1 MGALLSF
8 VFSGT
13 AVSAQDD
20 SDLDSNSDSSSDSE
34 KDGDSA
40 NDSGET
46 PEGLADCPEDRE
58 TVPVADSS
66 IRIVKVAG
74 LIDPAVRGNLM
85 SKLAAAEADPDVF
98 ALIIWTNSTGSVL
111 NDDDYLEMAT
121 ALHNSP
127 LEIGLWVGQPGSTA
141 QGGAAELATVA
152 DIVGVTPNSTIGNTG
167 PRRLPAEWGTP
178 FGDATERLE
187 TALFDAEES
196 IQAGISIGPS
206 QDTVPVGSFA
216 LNLEGFES
224 FRCINEAGS
233 METIPQSQAQLS
245 GLSLPAQMFHSV
257 ASPEVAYLFFA
268 LGLALL
274 VFELFTAGI
283 GVAGLTGVGFL
294 ILGCYGLAVLPTRW
308 WAIALLLL
316 GVFFMAIDIQTNIPR
331 FYTVAG
337 LVCFTIA
344 TLTLYDGVSMSWLT
358 VAVGIIGALLYAY
371 TGMPSMVRTRF
382 STPTI
387 GRKWM
392 IGSMGEAV
400 TEVAPE
406 GTVKIRDATWRAITN
421 RATPVK
427 AGEAVRVVGIDRLI
441 LEVEPEDGGA
451 VDYRERRSKSDD
463 GAVEQELE

>member
-1 MGALLSF
+1 MRRRNQQRTLLTRLLAATLLVGALLSF
-8 VFSGT
+8 VFSNGQ
-13 AVSAQDD
+13 ASAQDSTEDNTED
-20 SDLDSNSDSSSDSE
+20 SPDSTGNAE
-34 KDGDSA
+34 
-40 NDSGET
+40 ELT
-46 PEGLADCPEDRE
+46 DCPADRT
-58 TVPVADSS
+58 TVPVADSA

-85 SKLAAAEADPDVF
+85 SKLEAAEADPDVF
-98 ALIIWTNSTGSVL
+98 ALIIWTNSQGSVL
-111 NDDDYLEMAT
+111 NEDEYLEMAT
-121 ALHNSP
+121 ALHESP
-127 LEIGLWVGQPGSTA
+127 LQIGLWVGQPGSTA

-216 LNLEGFES
+216 LNLDGFES
-224 FRCINEAGS
+224 LRCLDESGS
-233 METIPQSQAQLS
+233 IETIPQSQAQLS

-268 LGLALL
+268 LGLSLL

-294 ILGCYGLAVLPTRW
+294 ALGCYGLAVLPTRW
-308 WAIALLLL
+308 WAIGLLLL
-316 GVFFMAIDIQTNIPR
+316 GIFFMAIDIQTNIPR
-331 FYTVAG
+331 HYTVAG
-337 LVCFTIA
+337 LVCFTVG
-344 TLTLYDGVSMSWLT
+344 TLTLYEGVSMSWLT
-358 VAVGIIGALLYAY
+358 IGVGLIGAALYAY

-392 IGSMGEAV
+392 IGSMGEAT

-421 RATPVK
+421 RATPIK
-427 AGEAVRVVGIDRLI
+427 QGEAVRVVGIDRLI
-441 LEVEPEDGGA
+441 LEVEPEEGAA
-451 VDYRERRSKSDD
+451 VDYRERRS
-463 GAVEQELE
+463 